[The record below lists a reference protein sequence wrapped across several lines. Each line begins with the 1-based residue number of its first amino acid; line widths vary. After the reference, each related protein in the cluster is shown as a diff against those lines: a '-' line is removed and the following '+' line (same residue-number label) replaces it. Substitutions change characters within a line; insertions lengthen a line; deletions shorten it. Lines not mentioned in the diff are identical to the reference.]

1 MRHVGDIFEQESYRG
16 TGIRTMSGVILTR
29 IICSV
34 ISGVAAIGI
43 IANFGTVTARIAIF
57 MANLLS
63 SWIPGS
69 ICDSSYCLFYFAIE
83 VEIT

>member
-43 IANFGTVTARIAIF
+43 IANFGTVTARIAIIF
-57 MANLLS
+57 
-63 SWIPGS
+63 WIPGS

>member
-1 MRHVGDIFEQESYRG
+1 
-16 TGIRTMSGVILTR
+16 MSRKVIEGQGSEPCQGRILTR

-43 IANFGTVTARIAIF
+43 IANFGTVTATNSYFHGKSVIF
-57 MANLLS
+57 
-63 SWIPGS
+63 WIPGS